1 MADDIGAL
9 RAAIAATGGAEE
21 GDAGMLDAEGE
32 VIGAASATSGLRG
45 KGEWGDLVNA
55 LGDDED
61 ETDLGPDGLPKLSL
75 LLPKDVNN
83 LPNPL

>member
-21 GDAGMLDAEGE
+21 GDAGMLEADGE
-32 VIGAASATSGLRG
+32 VIGAATSTSGLVG
-45 KGEWGDLVNA
+45 KGAWRDLVNV

-75 LLPKDVNN
+75 LLPKDSNN